1 MKTLPCTL
9 LAACTLAAPCY
20 AATAAQP
27 LDAAVAEALRGQ
39 PVTYVARPAAPLS
52 SMTPGNSA
60 FGLLGALMNSADGD
74 KLVRENQLQDP
85 APALAQALLKTLAS
99 SLGAQPLPE
108 PVNGDRDSAAE
119 LAAQGGTARYLLDV
133 KTQWSM
139 RYFSLDWKHYNVIY
153 GARVRLI
160 DVAARS
166 VVAEMD
172 CERESGKANAPSYDE
187 LMAKQ
192 GARLKRE
199 MAIGANTC
207 LQTVRSAMLRQPPGD
222 DAAVAVE
229 DDTPSVSDPV
239 PYLTAKGQERFR
251 TFLGKPLPRAFAIS
265 DNGYSAS
272 VSGTHPEN
280 PAYPTDPQQRA
291 LQICREY
298 AGRECRLYM
307 VDERIVYHR

>member
-1 MKTLPCTL
+1 MKTFPCAL
-9 LAACTLAAPCY
+9 LAACALAAPCH
-20 AATAAQP
+20 AARATQP
-27 LDAAVAEALRGQ
+27 LDATVAEALRGQ
-39 PVTYVARPAAPLS
+39 PVTYVARPAARLS

-60 FGLLGALMNSADGD
+60 LGLLGGLMNVADGD
-74 KLVRENQLQDP
+74 KLARENQLQDP
-85 APALAQALLKTLAS
+85 APALAQTLLKTLAS
-99 SLGAQPLPE
+99 SFGAQPLSQ
-108 PVNGDRDSAAE
+108 PVNGDTDSAAE

-139 RYFSLDWKHYNVIY
+139 RYFSMDWKHYNVIY

-166 VVAEMD
+166 VVAEME

-187 LMAKQ
+187 LMARQ
-192 GARLKRE
+192 AARLKRE

-207 LQTVRSAMLRQPPGD
+207 LQTVRGAMLRQPPGD
-222 DAAVAVE
+222 DTAVAVE

-239 PYLTAKGQERFR
+239 PYLPTKGQERFR

-265 DNGYSAS
+265 DNGYSVS

-291 LQICREY
+291 LQMCREY